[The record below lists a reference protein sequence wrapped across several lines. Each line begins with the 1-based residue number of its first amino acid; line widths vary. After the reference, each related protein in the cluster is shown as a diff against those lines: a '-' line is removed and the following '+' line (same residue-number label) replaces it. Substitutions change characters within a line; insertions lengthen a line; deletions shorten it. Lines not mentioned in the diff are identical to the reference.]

1 MMTQPDYWSDR
12 IPKPISREIGDAIK
26 RQSSRLPPNLFAEW
40 FTPHRL
46 EKSWFEQA
54 SKYIE
59 IPHSEYWA
67 SGEESVEL
75 APPEDAG

>member
-1 MMTQPDYWSDR
+1 MTHHYWSDR
-12 IPKPISREIGDAIK
+12 IPKQISQEIGDAIR
-26 RQSSRLPPNLFAEW
+26 RQAPNLPVNLFAEW
-40 FTPHRL
+40 FSPVRL

-54 SKYIE
+54 SKYID
-59 IPHSEYWA
+59 IPYPEYWA